1 MSNKAGGKR
10 PATTNS
16 DISNHNMVSE
26 VPPERPSVRATRT
39 SRKAIAFGKRSH
51 SMKRNPNAPVT
62 KAGWLFKQASSG
74 VKQWNKRWF
83 VLVDRCLFYY
93 KDEKEENILGSI
105 PLLSFRVAA
114 VQPSDNI
121 SRKHTFK
128 VSWPSSPRSDGGGRP
143 VPLEHRGIEKRQE
156 PPPKGVSSGSGER
169 ELAAAPGLSA
179 GCYEAEARPC
189 WDPVFFPQGSGG

>member
-1 MSNKAGGKR
+1 MSNKTGGKR
-10 PATTNS
+10 SATINS

-26 VPPERPSVRATRT
+26 VPPERPNIRATRT
-39 SRKAIAFGKRSH
+39 SRKAIAFGKRAH

-62 KAGWLFKQASSG
+62 KAGWLYKQASSG

-93 KDEKEENILGSI
+93 KDEKQESILGSI

-128 VSWPSSPRSDGGGRP
+128 VSWASSPRSGKEGICSSRTWVG
-143 VPLEHRGIEKRQE
+143 LEQSKVH
-156 PPPKGVSSGSGER
+156 
-169 ELAAAPGLSA
+169 
-179 GCYEAEARPC
+179 
-189 WDPVFFPQGSGG
+189 FP